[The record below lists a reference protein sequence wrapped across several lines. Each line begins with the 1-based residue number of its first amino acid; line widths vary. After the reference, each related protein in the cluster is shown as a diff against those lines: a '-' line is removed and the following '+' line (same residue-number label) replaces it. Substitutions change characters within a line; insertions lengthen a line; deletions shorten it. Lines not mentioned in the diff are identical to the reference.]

1 MARGGVLAKGFEGG
15 TEARDGENLRF
26 LCTSQYIA
34 PLMAGR
40 RMARTS
46 RSTVVVGAEVC
57 RGREVGLCFWQ
68 TPVLALVPDDV
79 SFSLRSPRNI
89 AAAVAAAA
97 AIGGVA
103 WYFLRRPRLT
113 EEEIEHAR
121 RDHLA
126 SVGRITD
133 GSITETPFVQEETHT
148 PRLIVYNY
156 RIGGVCYEAAQDV
169 TALTEKVRDVRTD
182 LPVQVRYEPHN
193 PANSI
198 VVAESWSGLR
208 LSADVPR
215 PVPGIDRHVDD
226 SRGPATHG
234 D

>member
-1 MARGGVLAKGFEGG
+1 ML
-15 TEARDGENLRF
+15 
-26 LCTSQYIA
+26 S
-34 PLMAGR
+34 
-40 RMARTS
+40 S
-46 RSTVVVGAEVC
+46 
-57 RGREVGLCFWQ
+57 
-68 TPVLALVPDDV
+68 VPDYL
-79 SFSLRSPRNI
+79 SIPLRSPRNI

-97 AIGGVA
+97 AIGGVT
-103 WYFLRRPRLT
+103 WYFLRRPRPT

-121 RDHLA
+121 RVFLA

-133 GSITETPFVQEETHT
+133 GSITEAPYVQEDTHT

-156 RIGGVCYEAAQDV
+156 RIGGVSYEAAQDV
-169 TALTEKVRDVRTD
+169 TALAEMVRDVRTD

-215 PVPGIDRHVDD
+215 PVLGIDRHGED
-226 SRGPATHG
+226 SHKPTTHR